1 MGKIYKEIELRFMKD
16 NSIIEY
22 LDKLYQL
29 SKFLITIKNQGKQY
43 LIPVSLI
50 NALNKFPGNIDLMD
64 LVFYSNYRIKV
75 TIILIA
81 KHLVCNYKIP
91 RYIIDF
97 WKNYFNKGNEEGEF
111 YEIESIKTLLNL
123 VNKKRIDESCFLEEN
138 YVIQNIDS
146 KKIQSVYDN
155 KLFFASVL
163 NFDNENS
170 LIVNKGKVLFFEIIG
185 MYYTASILNL
195 ILSGNLNLSTYTD
208 IDIKKENFENL
219 IPFYFIE
226 YNLEFNGEH

>member
-1 MGKIYKEIELRFMKD
+1 MGKIYKEIKLRFMKD
-16 NSIIEY
+16 NSIIGY

-91 RYIIDF
+91 QYIIDF
-97 WKNYFNKGNEEGEF
+97 WKNYFNKGNEEEEF

-123 VNKKRIDESCFLEEN
+123 VNKKRIDESSFLEEN

-146 KKIQSVYDN
+146 KKIQSVYNN
-155 KLFFASVL
+155 KLFFTSVL

-195 ILSGNLNLSTYTD
+195 ILSSNLNLSTYTD